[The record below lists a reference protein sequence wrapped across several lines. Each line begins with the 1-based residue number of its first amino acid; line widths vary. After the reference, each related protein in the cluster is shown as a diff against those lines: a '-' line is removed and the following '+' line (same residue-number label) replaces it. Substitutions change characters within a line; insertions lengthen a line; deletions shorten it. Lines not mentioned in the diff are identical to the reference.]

1 MTPKEFAIELVDKF
15 YVGLHIKDYKTAR
28 NCAIFT
34 CHQRIQETLTL
45 TRIKFLKEVITEITR
60 ILSLIK
66 K

>member
-1 MTPKEFAIELVDKF
+1 MNQDPKKFAIELVDKF

-45 TRIKFLKEVITEITR
+45 TRIKFLKEVITEIEK
-60 ILSLIK
+60 L
-66 K
+66 

>member
-15 YVGLHIKDYKTAR
+15 YIGLGIKDYRVAR

-45 TRIKFLKEVITEITR
+45 TRIKFLKEVITEIEK
-60 ILSLIK
+60 L
-66 K
+66 